1 VSASARIAA
10 APRPPVNDTR
20 LIQSGPT
27 RSMRRPAT
35 GVTSTA
41 PAPISAKTPTAWVD
55 SPYAGPVGSSAIAVQ
70 AALNVPNISAWYT
83 HDRRRSGSARSN
95 IMGPMTFPGRRWVW
109 YGGRPSLDFVNTRR
123 NREAGRADEVAE
135 YLRGPDDFTAWLN
148 AAALGQASPG
158 GAGPGGA
165 RMGEAGPGGVRTG
178 KAGPSGVSPALDEE
192 TFAGALALREAIS
205 ALVTATVVGDSAPP
219 AAVLG
224 LNTWLALSPERP
236 VLHLESGVPVLGPAP
251 AARTPRGVLAMIAAD
266 AAELLG
272 TDLRE
277 RLRICPGPGCRGR
290 FLDDSPAG
298 RRRWCSMAVCGNRNK
313 AAAHRQAVHA
323 AAR

>member
-1 VSASARIAA
+1 
-10 APRPPVNDTR
+10 
-20 LIQSGPT
+20 
-27 RSMRRPAT
+27 
-35 GVTSTA
+35 
-41 PAPISAKTPTAWVD
+41 
-55 SPYAGPVGSSAIAVQ
+55 
-70 AALNVPNISAWYT
+70 
-83 HDRRRSGSARSN
+83 
-95 IMGPMTFPGRRWVW
+95 MTFPGRRWVW

-135 YLRGPDDFTAWLN
+135 YLRGPDDLAAWLS
-148 AAALGQASPG
+148 AAGLYPAGPPPAGPG

-165 RMGEAGPGGVRTG
+165 GPAGAGPGG
-178 KAGPSGVSPALDEE
+178 AGPGGISPGLDAE

-205 ALVTATVVGDSAPP
+205 ALVTATVVGGTAPT
-219 AAVLG
+219 AAVRCV
-224 LNTWLALSPERP
+224 NRWLALPPQRP
-236 VLHLESGVPVLGPAP
+236 VLHLEAGVPTLGPAP

-298 RRRWCSMAVCGNRNK
+298 RRRWCSMATCGNRNK
-313 AAAHRQAVHA
+313 AALHRQAAHA
-323 AAR
+323 AAGPS

>member
-1 VSASARIAA
+1 
-10 APRPPVNDTR
+10 
-20 LIQSGPT
+20 
-27 RSMRRPAT
+27 
-35 GVTSTA
+35 
-41 PAPISAKTPTAWVD
+41 
-55 SPYAGPVGSSAIAVQ
+55 
-70 AALNVPNISAWYT
+70 
-83 HDRRRSGSARSN
+83 
-95 IMGPMTFPGRRWVW
+95 MTFPGRRWVW

-135 YLRGPDDFTAWLN
+135 YLRGPEDFTAWLS
-148 AAALGQASPG
+148 AAGLCPA
-158 GAGPGGA
+158 
-165 RMGEAGPGGVRTG
+165 
-178 KAGPSGVSPALDEE
+178 GVSPALDEA

-205 ALVTATVVGDSAPP
+205 ALVTATVVGDSAPA
-219 AAVLG
+219 AAVRCV
-224 LNTWLALSPERP
+224 NTWLALRPQRP
-236 VLHLESGVPVLGPAP
+236 VLHLEAGVPVLGPAP

-313 AAAHRQAVHA
+313 AAMHRQAAHA
-323 AAR
+323 TAGPS

>member
-1 VSASARIAA
+1 
-10 APRPPVNDTR
+10 
-20 LIQSGPT
+20 
-27 RSMRRPAT
+27 M
-35 GVTSTA
+35 TS
-41 PAPISAKTPTAWVD
+41 
-55 SPYAGPVGSSAIAVQ
+55 
-70 AALNVPNISAWYT
+70 
-83 HDRRRSGSARSN
+83 
-95 IMGPMTFPGRRWVW
+95 PGRRWVW

-135 YLRGPDDFTAWLN
+135 YLRGPDDLSAWLS
-148 AAALGQASPG
+148 AAGLCPADPDGADPDGADPDGADPDGTGLA
-158 GAGPGGA
+158 GAGP
-165 RMGEAGPGGVRTG
+165 
-178 KAGPSGVSPALDEE
+178 ALDAD

-205 ALVTATVVGDSAPP
+205 ALVTATVVGDSAPAP
-219 AAVLG
+219 AVRCV
-224 LNTWLALSPERP
+224 NQWLALPPQRP
-236 VLHLESGVPVLGPAP
+236 VLHLEAGVAVLGPAP

-313 AAAHRQAVHA
+313 AAMHRQAAHA
-323 AAR
+323 AAGPS